1 MKKIVKV
8 VALLLAFVLIYAVVD
23 RVMSVKS
30 DDGIN
35 VIRKYYALPPDT
47 VDVLF
52 LGSSHIGVNVNPSLL
67 MEEYGISSFSL
78 WSSMQTLWNSYYYL
92 QEGLKSQKPK
102 VVVVE
107 MSNCAVDYAYS
118 TIPVV
123 LKGLNGMR
131 PGLNKLRLALC
142 SFPTWQ
148 EGMELLWG
156 MPVYH
161 TRYNEL
167 SEEDVLSFGPQDTSI
182 QQADDSLI
190 SSYPLSVLDYEAITE
205 RLPLGQKQETY
216 LRKIIALCKAKE
228 IPLVLLISPYEAVET
243 EAMRLNEVE
252 RIAAEE
258 GVICWNYLKS
268 YKEIGIDPA
277 VDYVDAAHFNTKGN
291 LKYTYALGERL
302 SGTFELPDRRQDKAH
317 IWSIP
322 TERKEETA
330 LYRLEET
337 FLGDGRERYV
347 DTGMRLYENPRSHW
361 TLLTRLDMSSFEVGE
376 TCLSCYSNDENYA
389 GLQLKKDAEGLFMLK
404 LGANSE
410 RRLAYTGETADVAI
424 IKQNEAYTVYIN
436 GQMMMNKEEISSG
449 AYGGTLL
456 IGCQEQLSGM
466 GRFNFSHGRV
476 LNLEIY
482 EKPQTAQAIAAWSP
496 QALPEPQL
504 PLGLFVA
511 TPETVYTLPEQFMGG
526 GEDYDQEA
534 YLDTKLRLLDE
545 TGTRFTL
552 LASVTPHEMKG
563 DGVFFSCFSEQADHY
578 RGLLVRQLDDQTLNV
593 IVGANYGVNIPITL
607 GQAVRL
613 AIVKDGSIYTVYADG
628 QKVLDQVESHAD
640 VYDGTLLVGA
650 QHDAEGNIFRVSQ
663 TRVNSLTVLSGV
675 MEETA
680 IRAHA
685 FEDAAM
691 PVQMVASSVDYRL
704 EQPFAGN
711 EKTHYV
717 DTGVMLYDAPAKDW
731 TLQTIVRTRQGT
743 NAGVYLSCFSEDGN
757 YRGFLLRQNDA
768 DTITLHMGQLVTHT
782 IPLTEQNRV
791 LNLVVVKRGDT
802 YRVYANG
809 EFCEELESSCT
820 RYKGTLLVGCE
831 ADENGEA
838 FRFSNARVDSLEL
851 WDGAVSDEE
860 ALRLSGQKAPG
871 SRFD

>member
-1 MKKIVKV
+1 MKKIVKI
-8 VALLLAFVLIYAVVD
+8 VALLLAFALIYAVVD

-35 VIRKYYALPPDT
+35 VIQKYYALPPDT

-52 LGSSHIGVNVNPSLL
+52 LGSSHIGVNVNPALL

-78 WSSMQTLWNSYYYL
+78 WSSMQTIWNSYYYL
-92 QEGLKSQKPK
+92 KEGLKSQTPK
-102 VVVVE
+102 LVVVE
-107 MSNCAVDYAYS
+107 MSNCAIDYAYS

-131 PGLNKLRLALC
+131 PSLNKLRLALC

-167 SEEDVLSFGPQDTSI
+167 SKEDVLSFGPQDTSI
-182 QQADDSLI
+182 QHADDSLI
-190 SSYPLSVLDYEAITE
+190 SSHPLNVLDYAAITE
-205 RLPLGQKQETY
+205 RLALGQKQETY
-216 LRKIIALCKAKE
+216 LRKIITLCKAKE

-243 EAMRLNEVE
+243 EAMRFNEVE

-258 GVICWNYLKS
+258 GIICWNYLKS

-277 VDYVDAAHFNTKGN
+277 KDYVDAAHFNKKGN
-291 LKYTYALGERL
+291 LKYTYALGARL
-302 SGTFELPDRRQDKAH
+302 LETFELPDRRQDKAH
-317 IWSIP
+317 IWNTP
-322 TERKEETA
+322 TEQKEEKA

-337 FLGDGRERYV
+337 FLGDGRERHV
-347 DTGMRLYENPRSHW
+347 DTGIKLYENPRSHW
-361 TLLTRLDMSSFEVGE
+361 TLLTRLDMPSFEVGDA
-376 TCLSCYSNDENYA
+376 CLSCYSDDGNYA
-389 GLQLKKDAEGLFMLK
+389 GFQLKKEAEGQFLLR
-404 LGANSE
+404 LGANLE
-410 RRLAYTGETADVAI
+410 RRLPYTEETVNVAV

-436 GQMMMNKEEISSG
+436 GQMMMNKEETSSK
-449 AYGGTLL
+449 AYNGTLL
-456 IGCQEQLSGM
+456 IGCQEQLSGI
-466 GRFNFSHGRV
+466 GKFNFSHGRV

-482 EKPQTAQAIAAWSP
+482 ERPRDAQAIAAWSP

-511 TPETVYTLPEQFMGG
+511 TPETVYTMPEQFVGG

-534 YLDTKLRLLDE
+534 YLDTKLHLLDE
-545 TGTRFTL
+545 PGTRFTL
-552 LASVTPHEMKG
+552 LASVTPQELKG

-578 RGLLVRQLDDQTLNV
+578 RGLLVRQLDEQTLNV

-607 GQAVRL
+607 GQPVRL
-613 AIVKDGSIYTVYADG
+613 VIVKDGSLYTVYVND
-628 QKVLDQVESHAD
+628 QKVLDQVESQAD

-650 QHDAEGNIFRVSQ
+650 QRDAEGNIFRVSR

-675 MEETA
+675 MEDAA

-685 FEDAAM
+685 FADAAM
-691 PVQMVASSVDYRL
+691 PAQIVASSVDYRL
-704 EQPFAGN
+704 AQPFAGN
-711 EKTHYV
+711 QKTNYV

-768 DTITLHMGQLVTHT
+768 DSITLHMGQLETYS

-791 LNLVVVKRGDT
+791 LNFVVVKRGDT

-809 EFCEELESSCT
+809 AFCEELEVSCS
-820 RYKGTLLVGCE
+820 RYKGTLLVGCQTD
-831 ADENGEA
+831 ADGER
-838 FRFSNARVDSLEL
+838 FRYSNAKVDALEL
-851 WDGAVSDEE
+851 RDGAVSEEE
-860 ALRLSGQKAPG
+860 ALRLSNQKAPG
-871 SRFD
+871 GRFD